1 MCLQTTFY
9 FFSPRKLLVTDFIQ
23 GIVLC
28 YFSCIECVKIS
39 SCAKW
44 NRTGVTIA
52 GTGIAGSSAEQL
64 HDPTG
69 IFIHKKTNILY
80 VADYGNKRIQTFD
93 LNKLSTT
100 GNTVAS
106 LTSNPHKVFVDDDSN
121 GPTIYISLPLSD
133 HIEKWVY
140 GATSGVPIGDACF
153 SCLGI
158 WVDKEKNLYTAESS
172 RFRVRKWSPQT
183 NNSTVVAGRTDLNGS
198 TPDRFGL
205 PDGISVDETIG
216 DIYVTDYINNRVQKW
231 AKDSETGMTV
241 AGSDFTSFSGPSCVM
256 VDEETKTMYIVD
268 RHNARVQR
276 WLAGAPSGDT
286 VVGVAGRGNSS
297 DQLNEPRH
305 ADFDS
310 KGNLYVSDAWN
321 HRVQMYTLIDNEPC
335 RTSAALSIMFK
346 STMIQILF
354 SMVTLIMAKVF

>member
-1 MCLQTTFY
+1 MQ
-9 FFSPRKLLVTDFIQ
+9 FFIIYISI
-23 GIVLC
+23 ILC
-28 YFSCIECVKIS
+28 CFSCIECVKIS

-158 WVDKEKNLYTAESS
+158 WVDKEKNLYTVESS

-205 PDGISVDETIG
+205 PDGISVDETTG

-241 AGSDFTSFSGPSCVM
+241 AGSDFTSLSGPSCVI

-268 RHNARVQR
+268 RHNERVQR
-276 WLAGAPSGDT
+276 WLAGASSGDT
-286 VVGVAGRGNSS
+286 VVGGTGRSNSS

-346 STMIQILF
+346 SAMIQILF
-354 SMVTLIMAKVF
+354 SMVTIIMAKVF